1 MRNLILVLAGV
12 AFVLTASPAASA
24 QAVNAAG
31 RWDVTFNTPQGPM
44 NAAMTLTR
52 EAEKLTGTLSGPQGD
67 LAVEGSQKEK
77 AVTLYFTVEMG
88 NGPIPITM
96 SGTQEG
102 ESMSGSFDFGSG
114 QGDWTASR
122 PAGSAPAGGSS
133 SDGKLDVSGS
143 WTLDV
148 NTDGGSGTPTITLKQ
163 NGEALTGE
171 YSGQLGQAQLS
182 GTLKGSD
189 ITFSFDVTVEG
200 NAVHV
205 VYTGTAGPDAMKGR
219 VDIGGAVQGTFS
231 GKRTRG

>member
-12 AFVLTASPAASA
+12 ACVLTASPAASA

-44 NAAMTLTR
+44 NASMTLTR

-102 ESMSGSFDFGSG
+102 ESMSGSFDFGGG
-114 QGDWTASR
+114 QGDWTAAR
-122 PAGSAPAGGSS
+122 AAGSASADGSS

-148 NTDGGSGTPTITLKQ
+148 TTAGGSGTPTITLKQ

-219 VDIGGAVQGTFS
+219 VDIGGGVQGTFS